1 MRIFIIYTKV
11 LENTTV
17 HIDLLFFSVDSSS
30 RSLIVQ
36 LFINASEFFKS
47 RRLHGFI
54 LVKINSMEA
63 LGSLIINQSVILLF
77 EACSKIPIV
86 TGRGMN

>member
-1 MRIFIIYTKV
+1 MRSFIIYTKV

-36 LFINASEFFKS
+36 LLKLVNSKKPGAS
-47 RRLHGFI
+47 
-54 LVKINSMEA
+54 MD
-63 LGSLIINQSVILLF
+63 LF
-77 EACSKIPIV
+77 
-86 TGRGMN
+86 